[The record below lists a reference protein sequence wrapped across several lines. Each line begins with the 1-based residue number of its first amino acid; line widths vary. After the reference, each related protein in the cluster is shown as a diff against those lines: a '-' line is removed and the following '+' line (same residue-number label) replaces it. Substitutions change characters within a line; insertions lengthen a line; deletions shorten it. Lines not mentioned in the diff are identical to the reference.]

1 MDHSNVNLYIVW
13 CLGSW
18 LYSLGKYWIANL
30 KRFFCFS
37 SSFLPSHISIDELA
51 PEILLGIRSGSFV
64 EYDHSVDWYSLGVVA
79 CRMLTNQVR
88 RILYIT
94 FNWFTTHKTDDF
106 QGSVNTE
113 NRSTNNSSIHLFVWL
128 FDFSE
133 FLFVSRSNARLWE
146 LLWWPSTIFHQ
157 WNLYARIVIK
167 LSERSHKIKHKL
179 RKYSN

>member
-94 FNWFTTHKTDDF
+94 LNWFTTHKTDDF

-113 NRSTNNSSIHLFVWL
+113 NRSQTTVQSIYLSGSL
-128 FDFSE
+128 I
-133 FLFVSRSNARLWE
+133 FLNFCLSLDQMHDCESYCDDQAQFFING
-146 LLWWPSTIFHQ
+146 I
-157 WNLYARIVIK
+157 LYARIVIK